1 VNLRINVKILTVVLS
16 AAVCFSQSFASDD
29 SSGIKTRLIG
39 MGSIEAGQIVQGES
53 QGSNMALQ
61 KVWYQRSYM
70 DLGFDAVIDNRFDF
84 SFVGEALVH
93 YSWTQSKD
101 FLDDNVLQYLF
112 YPHHVEGS
120 YTFGAKESP
129 LLRIGVGVFP
139 FKYNPDVRNLGEY
152 LYRTG
157 TYPPVIA
164 NEFDFALARLAGLR
178 LTSTPVDSLNINV
191 LFTTESQVLPLGDF
205 GLSVLGEYTFAKA
218 FTIGA
223 GVFCSHLL
231 SINGSNTTPEKS
243 SNLAPVDSVTKDSIY
258 YSFQGTKVMARLAFD
273 PKVFLPFHG
282 LGKNDLR
289 LYSEASIIGIKN
301 YPVYYNEL
309 WRRIPVMVGFNL
321 PAFKM
326 LDVLS
331 LELEW
336 YKWDWPN
343 SYTNGLFNGEVP
355 QPDAIAGYDSK
366 QNELKWSVYA
376 QKHLRK
382 TFSIIGQVAYDHMR
396 LESNAFIRFGT
407 YFGDAMHNHGDWAW
421 ALKTQFDY

>member
-1 VNLRINVKILTVVLS
+1 MTSVLPVMIGICS
-16 AAVCFSQSFASDD
+16 AFASDD
-29 SSGIKTRLIG
+29 DAAIKTKLIG
-39 MGSIEAGQIVQGES
+39 MGSIEAGQVVQGES
-53 QGSNMALQ
+53 QGSNLALQ

-70 DLGFDAVIDNRFDF
+70 DLGFDAVIDNRFEF
-84 SFVGEALVH
+84 AFVGEALVH

-112 YPHHVEGS
+112 YAHHVEGS
-120 YTFGAKESP
+120 YYLGKRETP
-129 LLRIGVGVFP
+129 YLRIGVGVFP

-164 NEFDFALARLAGLR
+164 NEFDFALARLAGVR
-178 LTSTPVDSLNINV
+178 LSSTPIDSLNLN
-191 LFTTESQVLPLGDF
+191 LLLTTESQVLPLADYGI
-205 GLSVLGEYTFAKA
+205 SVLGEYTIARA

-223 GVFCSHLL
+223 GVFFSHLL
-231 SINGSNTTPEKS
+231 SVNENNTTPKKS
-243 SNLAPVDSVTKDSIY
+243 SNLAEVTSANDSIY
-258 YSFQGTKVMARLAFD
+258 YTFRGTKVMGRLAFD
-273 PKVFLPFHG
+273 PKVFFSLPIF
-282 LGKNDLR
+282 GKNDLR
-289 LYSEASIIGIKN
+289 LYSEATLIGIKN
-301 YPVYYNEL
+301 YAVYYNEL

-321 PAFKM
+321 PAFKI

-336 YKWDWPN
+336 YKSNLPN
-343 SYTNGLFNGEVP
+343 SYTNSLFNGQVP
-355 QPDAIAGYDSK
+355 QPDVVPGYDPK

-376 QKHLRK
+376 QKHLGK
-382 TFSIIGQVAYDHMR
+382 TFSIIGQVGYDHMR

-421 ALKTQFDY
+421 ALKTQFDF